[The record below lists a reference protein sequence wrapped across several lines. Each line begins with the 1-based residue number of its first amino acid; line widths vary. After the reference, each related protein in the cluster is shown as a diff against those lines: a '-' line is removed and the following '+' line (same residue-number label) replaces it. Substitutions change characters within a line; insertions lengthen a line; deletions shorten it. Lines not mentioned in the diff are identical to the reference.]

1 MKFVEFQTV
10 LSAERLQRYLIACSN
25 DTKKT
30 MTLYRLNLNL
40 SQEVFTLL
48 SCFEVAVRNA
58 IDNILVQ
65 RLGKDWLRDAVMQG
79 GIFDVPGCRDSANI
93 IRKAYRRLQRDG
105 CYTHSKLLAEME
117 FGVWKYMF
125 ANPQYRAVG
134 RGLLAIFPNKPRS
147 TAQCQYNNTFIF
159 NELDGIN
166 ILRNRIAHHEPI
178 CFALRQP
185 AIGTSYILNAY
196 QKLHTLFLWMGI
208 DSHSLLYGLD
218 HVQQV
223 CNKINNLDVKASST
237 TV

>member
-1 MKFVEFQTV
+1 MKYSEFQHI
-10 LSAERLQRYLIACSN
+10 LSGERLQRYLLSCN
-25 DTKKT
+25 NNTRKT

-58 IDNILVQ
+58 IDRILTE
-65 RLGKDWLRDAVMQG
+65 RLGENWLRDAVLDG
-79 GIFDVPGCRDSANI
+79 GIFDVPGCRDSAKI
-93 IRKAYRRLQRDG
+93 IKKAYNRLMRDDS
-105 CYTHSKLLAEME
+105 YSHPKLLAEME

-134 RGLLAIFPNKPRS
+134 RTLLAIFPNKPRS
-147 TAQCQYNNTFIF
+147 SAEVQYNNTFIF

-178 CFALRQP
+178 CFARRQSE
-185 AIGTSYILNAY
+185 IGTSYILNAY
-196 QKLHTLFLWMGI
+196 QTLHKLFMWMGI

-218 HVQQV
+218 HVLQV
-223 CNKINNLDVKASST
+223 CLKINQLK
-237 TV
+237 

>member
-1 MKFVEFQTV
+1 MKFNEFQTII
-10 LSAERLQRYLIACSN
+10 SSERLQRYLIACN
-25 DTKKT
+25 GDTRKT

-58 IDNILVQ
+58 VNSVLETH
-65 RLGKDWLRDAVMQG
+65 LGGNWLRDAVMPG
-79 GIFDVPGCRDSANI
+79 GIFDNPRCHDSANI
-93 IRKAYRRLQRDG
+93 IRKAYTRLQRANS
-105 CYTHSKLLAEME
+105 YSHPKLLAEME

-125 ANPQYRAVG
+125 ANPQYRATG
-134 RGLLAIFPNKPRS
+134 RVLLSIFPNKPIS
-147 TAQCQYNNTFIF
+147 TAQCQYNNTYMF

-196 QKLHTLFLWMGI
+196 QRLHTLFLWMGI

-223 CNKINNLDVKASST
+223 CNKINLLR
-237 TV
+237 

>member
-1 MKFVEFQTV
+1 MKFNDFQAII
-10 LSAERLQRYLIACSN
+10 SAERLQRYLTACGG

-48 SCFEVAVRNA
+48 SCFEVAIRNS
-58 IDNILVQ
+58 IDAVLVAN
-65 RLGKDWLRDAVMQG
+65 LGCDWLRDAVMPG
-79 GIFDVPGCRDSANI
+79 GIFDIPDCRDSAKI
-93 IRKAYRRLQRDG
+93 IRKAYTRLQRNHS
-105 CYTHSKLLAEME
+105 YTHSKLLAEME

-125 ANPQYRAVG
+125 ANPQYRVTG
-134 RGLLAIFPNKPRS
+134 RVLLSIFPNKPRS
-147 TAQCQYNNTFIF
+147 TAQCQYNNTYMV

-185 AIGTSYILNAY
+185 SIGTSYILNAY
-196 QKLHTLFLWMGI
+196 QQLHTLFLWMGI

-223 CNKINNLDVKASST
+223 CRKINQL
-237 TV
+237 

>member
-1 MKFVEFQTV
+1 MKYSEFQHI
-10 LSAERLQRYLIACSN
+10 LSGERLQRYLLACDN
-25 DTKKT
+25 NTRKT

-58 IDNILVQ
+58 IDRILTE
-65 RLGKDWLRDAVMQG
+65 RLGDDWLRDAVLDG
-79 GIFDVPGCRDSANI
+79 GIFDVPSCRDSAKI
-93 IRKAYRRLQRDG
+93 IKKAYNRLMRDG
-105 CYTHSKLLAEME
+105 SYSHPKLLAEME

-125 ANPQYRAVG
+125 ANPQYRAIG
-134 RGLLAIFPNKPRS
+134 RTLLAIFPNKPRS
-147 TAQCQYNNTFIF
+147 SAEVQYNNTFIF

-178 CFALRQP
+178 CFARRQP
-185 AIGTSYILNAY
+185 EIGTSYILNAY
-196 QKLHTLFLWMGI
+196 QTLHKLFMWMGI

-223 CNKINNLDVKASST
+223 CSKINQLK
-237 TV
+237 

>member
-1 MKFVEFQTV
+1 MP
-10 LSAERLQRYLIACSN
+10 
-25 DTKKT
+25 
-30 MTLYRLNLNL
+30 
-40 SQEVFTLL
+40 
-48 SCFEVAVRNA
+48 
-58 IDNILVQ
+58 
-65 RLGKDWLRDAVMQG
+65 G

-93 IRKAYRRLQRDG
+93 IRKAYRRLQRDN
-105 CYTHSKLLAEME
+105 CYTHNKLLAEME

-134 RGLLAIFPNKPRS
+134 RSLLAIFPNKPRS
-147 TAQCQYNNTFIF
+147 TALFQYNNTFIF

-196 QKLHTLFLWMGI
+196 QKLHTLFMWMGI

-223 CNKINNLDVKASST
+223 CNKINSLKEKT
-237 TV
+237 THAVE

>member
-1 MKFVEFQTV
+1 MKFNDFQAII
-10 LSAERLQRYLIACSN
+10 SAERLQRYLTACGG

-48 SCFEVAVRNA
+48 SCFEVAIRNS
-58 IDNILVQ
+58 IDAVLVAN
-65 RLGKDWLRDAVMQG
+65 LGCDWLRDAVMPG
-79 GIFDVPGCRDSANI
+79 GIFDIPDCRDSAKI
-93 IRKAYRRLQRDG
+93 IRKDYTRLQRNHS
-105 CYTHSKLLAEME
+105 YTHSKLLAEME

-125 ANPQYRAVG
+125 ANPQYRVTG
-134 RGLLAIFPNKPRS
+134 RVLLSIFPNKPRS
-147 TAQCQYNNTFIF
+147 TAQCQYNNTYMF

-185 AIGTSYILNAY
+185 SIGTSYILNAY
-196 QKLHTLFLWMGI
+196 QQLHTLFLWMGI

-223 CNKINNLDVKASST
+223 CRKINQL
-237 TV
+237 

>member
-1 MKFVEFQTV
+1 MKFNDFQAII
-10 LSAERLQRYLIACSN
+10 SAERLQRYLTACGG

-48 SCFEVAVRNA
+48 SCFEVAIRNS
-58 IDNILVQ
+58 IDAVLVAN
-65 RLGKDWLRDAVMQG
+65 LGCDWLRDAVMPG
-79 GIFDVPGCRDSANI
+79 GIFDIPDCRDSAKI
-93 IRKAYRRLQRDG
+93 IRKAYTRLQRNHS
-105 CYTHSKLLAEME
+105 YTHSKLLAEME

-125 ANPQYRAVG
+125 ANPQYRVTG
-134 RGLLAIFPNKPRS
+134 RVLLSIFPNKPRS
-147 TAQCQYNNTFIF
+147 TAQCQYNNTYMF

-185 AIGTSYILNAY
+185 SIGTSYILNAY
-196 QKLHTLFLWMGI
+196 QQLHTLFLWMGI
-208 DSHSLLYGLD
+208 DRHSLLYGLD

-223 CNKINNLDVKASST
+223 CRKINQL
-237 TV
+237 